1 MPRLNW
7 FHHNSLKHLI
17 KYNGAMI
24 VVQKNSHIIDEDE
37 VGIIQNRKLVM
48 IVIPY
53 YRCPNVDERI
63 LTRSL
68 HVGLVTDSMG
78 LNKPI

>member
-1 MPRLNW
+1 
-7 FHHNSLKHLI
+7 
-17 KYNGAMI
+17 MI

-37 VGIIQNRKLVM
+37 IGIIQNRKLVM

-53 YRCPNVDERI
+53 YICPTVDERI

-68 HVGLVTDSMG
+68 DVGLVTDFMG